1 VDDAQTPSAGA
12 AAFALHDRFELPA
25 RAIGRPL
32 GVGKASHRLTFGV
45 AARPWTHR

>member
-1 VDDAQTPSAGA
+1 VDDAQGPGAGA
-12 AAFALHDRFELPA
+12 AAFALHDRFEFHA

-32 GVGKASHRLTFGV
+32 GVGQALHRLAFGV